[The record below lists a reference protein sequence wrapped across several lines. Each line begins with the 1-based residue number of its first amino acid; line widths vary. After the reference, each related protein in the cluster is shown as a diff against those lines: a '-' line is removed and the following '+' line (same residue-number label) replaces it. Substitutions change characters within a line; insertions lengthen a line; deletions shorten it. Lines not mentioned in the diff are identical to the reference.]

1 MTDDKYRAAE
11 PPCLEGR
18 VFRPTT
24 SAELAE
30 AVEAAFDFRGDVTLE
45 LREGGKV
52 QGYLFNRQASGPSP
66 SVELFEDGKPHARTI
81 LYTDIAAI
89 AFTGKDTASGKTWE
103 TWMAKKASQ
112 RQAEAERVI
121 AEVRARGHL

>member
-11 PPCLEGR
+11 HACLEGR

-45 LREGGKV
+45 LRDGGKV
-52 QGYLFNRQASGPSP
+52 HGYLFNRQATGSTP
-66 SVELFEDGKPHARTI
+66 SVELFEDGRPQARLI
-81 LYTDIAAI
+81 PYTNIAAI

-103 TWMAKKASQ
+103 TWIAKKASQ
-112 RQAEAERVI
+112 RQAEAHRVM
-121 AEVRARGHL
+121 AEARARGHL